1 MNQIIEIP
9 NKSFFKLNEVCAL
22 TSVKPYVLRFW
33 ESEFE
38 EISPTTSSSGQKL
51 YEHKDIEAIL
61 LIKKLLFE
69 EKMTVEAA
77 KAEMMTRMSAVR
89 EDLMPAQTED
99 EFLLEEDS
107 EATEEQ
113 VLENTIEQMI
123 DEEYS
128 LSRQA
133 LTEGEI
139 SKLMNAKE
147 RLADILSRT
156 QNIKN
161 THNWVQ

>member
-89 EDLMPAQTED
+89 EDLMPAQIE
-99 EFLLEEDS
+99 EYSLEEDL
-107 EATEEQ
+107 EGTEEQ